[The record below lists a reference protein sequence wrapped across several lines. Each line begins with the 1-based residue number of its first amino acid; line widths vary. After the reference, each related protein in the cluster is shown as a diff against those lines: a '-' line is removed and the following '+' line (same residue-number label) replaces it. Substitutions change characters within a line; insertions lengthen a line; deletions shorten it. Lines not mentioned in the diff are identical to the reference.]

1 MIPNNLTLNT
11 TLLMKRLTPVLLLML
26 YVCFSMPAP
35 ANAQSDD
42 AEKELLT
49 TLLYEF
55 LEGAS
60 YNDPVTHNR
69 FWADDLIYTGS
80 NGTRN
85 GKAVIMNGLSGTPD
99 RSVEPET
106 VYDADEVQI
115 NVYDDM
121 AVVAFR
127 LIGRFNNP
135 GEEEIRYFYNTGT
148 FQKRDGEWK
157 AVAWQATV
165 IP

>member
-1 MIPNNLTLNT
+1 
-11 TLLMKRLTPVLLLML
+11 MKRLTHVFLIVLSACICCIPIQL
-26 YVCFSMPAP
+26 V
-35 ANAQSDD
+35 AQSAD
-42 AEKELLT
+42 AEIEALT
-49 TLLYEF
+49 TLLAEF

-80 NGTRN
+80 NGTRI
-85 GKAVIMNGLSGTPD
+85 GKTDIMSGLSGEPD
-99 RSVEPET
+99 RSVQPET
-106 VYDADEVQI
+106 EYSGDEVQI
-115 NVYDDM
+115 NLYDDM

-127 LIGRFNNP
+127 LIARFNTP
-135 GEEEIRYFYNTGT
+135 GEEGTRYYYNTGT
-148 FQKRDGEWK
+148 FQKRNGEWK

>member
-1 MIPNNLTLNT
+1 MIPNNLTVNS
-11 TLLMKRLTPVLLLML
+11 TLMMKRLTPVLLILFF
-26 YVCFSMPAP
+26 VCFSMPAQVI
-35 ANAQSDD
+35 AQSDD

-60 YNDPVTHNR
+60 YSDPVAHNR

-80 NGTRN
+80 NGTRS
-85 GKAVIMNGLSGTPD
+85 GKADIMNGLSGTPD

-106 VYDADEVQI
+106 EYDADEVQI

-127 LIGRFNNP
+127 LIARFNTP
-135 GEEEIRYFYNTGT
+135 GEEETRYFYNTGT

>member
-1 MIPNNLTLNT
+1 
-11 TLLMKRLTPVLLLML
+11 MKRLTPVLLLL
-26 YVCFSMPAP
+26 LCACISVPALVI
-35 ANAQSDD
+35 AQSNDNED
-42 AEKELLT
+42 EKELLS
-49 TLLYEF
+49 TLLYDF

-60 YNDPVTHNR
+60 YDDPATHNR
-69 FWADDLIYTGS
+69 FWAEDLIYTGS

-106 VYDADEVQI
+106 EYDADQVQI

-127 LIGRFNNP
+127 LIARFNTP
-135 GEEEIRYFYNTGT
+135 GEEGTRYYYNTGT
-148 FQKRDGEWK
+148 FQKRNGEWK

-165 IP
+165 IPQVN